1 MTVPRNTAFT
11 WVTWIAKLMVG
22 ESACTWACWF
32 RSHFEGNVPVDSD
45 FDSAGWNVKHTRLL
59 RELADRL
66 FAEGCEVLIEHQN
79 SFRVPSSVTGS
90 VIAGKPDIIAL
101 DSEGRAT
108 IYDVKTGRRRDSHDA
123 QVKLYMYLLPRV
135 RGSRWYGTAF
145 DGCLVYGDGSEKHI
159 PASAV
164 DDDFIGALMSLMR
177 TIVSDEPARRVP
189 SAQECRFCEIS
200 STDCPE
206 RVEDEVA

>member
-11 WVTWIAKLMVG
+11 WVTWIAKLW
-22 ESACTWACWF
+22 SARVHAHGACWF
-32 RSHFEGNVPVDSD
+32 RSHFEGNVPVESD

-66 FAEGCEVLIEHQN
+66 FAQGCEVLIENQN

-90 VIAGKPDIIAL
+90 VIAGKPDLIAL
-101 DSEGRAT
+101 DPEGRAT
-108 IYDVKTGRRRDSHDA
+108 IYDVKTGRRRDSPRRPGQTLHVPPA
-123 QVKLYMYLLPRV
+123 QGQ
-135 RGSRWYGTAF
+135 GSRWYGTTF
-145 DGCLVYGDGSEKHI
+145 DGCLVYGDGFEKRI
-159 PASAV
+159 PASAI

-200 STDCPE
+200 SADCPE